1 VNAGALGISA
11 GRQVFSSTRFW
22 RAYVMSATIQQIV
35 LATVAAVL
43 HIEPSAVTIKKTL
56 DALGA
61 DSLDR
66 INIGISVEYAL
77 GLEMDMVHAR
87 EWVTVE
93 DVLRDAMQCVHTRGI
108 PEELL

>member
-1 VNAGALGISA
+1 VNAEPLGITA
-11 GRQVFSSTRFW
+11 GRQVSLSARFG
-22 RAYVMSATIQQIV
+22 RAYVMAATIQKIV

-43 HIEPSAVTIKKTL
+43 HLEPSAVTIKKTL
-56 DALGA
+56 DELGA

-66 INIGISVEYAL
+66 IEIGISVEDAL
-77 GLEMDMVHAR
+77 GLEMNMVHAR